1 MSLLNSVDDVDDV
14 DGVGIMG
21 TWAREWLG
29 LRVSSRFIKNFGV
42 GDVGDLVLKNFGV
55 TGVGP

>member
-1 MSLLNSVDDVDDV
+1 MSLLNSVDGVDDV
-14 DGVGIMG
+14 DCLGIVG

-42 GDVGDLVLKNFGV
+42 GDVGDLVPKNFGV
-55 TGVGP
+55 AGVGP

>member
-1 MSLLNSVDDVDDV
+1 MSLLNNVDGVDDV
-14 DGVGIMG
+14 DGLGIAG

-42 GDVGDLVLKNFGV
+42 A
-55 TGVGP
+55 GVGP